1 LESPKRQCGSCTAC
15 CEGWLTGQAYEY
27 AFYPGRP
34 CHFKGKGCCSIYP
47 DRPENP
53 CKGFECVWLSK
64 TLVELPEWMRP
75 DLCGSIVLLNEWQD
89 KKYALRIFETGK
101 KIDSTV
107 LSWFVELYLVHQV
120 CISYQIQGVWH
131 HIGPEEYKKHCET
144 NFN

>member
-1 LESPKRQCGSCTAC
+1 MDTPKRQCGSCTAC
-15 CEGWLTGQAYEY
+15 CEGWLSGQAYGY

-34 CHFKGKGCCSIYP
+34 CHFKGAGCCSIYP

-75 DLCGSIVLLNEWQD
+75 DLCGSIVLVNEWRD
-89 KKYALRIFETGK
+89 KEYALRVFETGK

-107 LSWFVELYLVHQV
+107 LSWFIELYLTHNV
-120 CISYQIQGVWH
+120 CVSYQMQSVWH